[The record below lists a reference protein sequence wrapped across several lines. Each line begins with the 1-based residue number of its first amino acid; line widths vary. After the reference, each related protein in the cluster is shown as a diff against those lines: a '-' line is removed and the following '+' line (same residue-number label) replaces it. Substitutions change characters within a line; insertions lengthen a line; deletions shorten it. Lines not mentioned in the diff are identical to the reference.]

1 MRGFRAKYGAGILTG
16 LMAAAVVCL
25 AIGGYQAYSQTL
37 QAQQELEQLKQTVR
51 QKEDELDHLSWMSG
65 SFWRNR
71 WTSWKRRPEG

>member
-37 QAQQELEQLKQTVR
+37 QAQQELEQL
-51 QKEDELDHLSWMSG
+51 
-65 SFWRNR
+65 
-71 WTSWKRRPEG
+71 